1 MTKQQKQSQKTIKLL
16 LIDINA
22 WKLKFLNLLI
32 PIAQEDGIMLKIT
45 ATNQL
50 FGENFKDFDV
60 LLISEEI
67 SCNDSKSFK
76 QVVADN
82 KYIIGISES
91 NNSHGFFRRFKIG
104 TLINTREHSSKKA
117 WGKIKEILAPKN

>member
-1 MTKQQKQSQKTIKLL
+1 MTKQQNQSQKTIKLL

-32 PIAQEDGIMLKIT
+32 PIAQESGIMLKIT

-50 FGENFKDFDV
+50 FGENFKNFDV

-67 SCNDSKSFK
+67 SCNDSKNFK
-76 QVVADN
+76 QVIADN
-82 KYIIGISES
+82 EYIIGISES
-91 NNSHGFFRRFKIG
+91 NNSHGFFKRFKIEEF
-104 TLINTREHSSKKA
+104 INVREYSSLKTWK
-117 WGKIKEILAPKN
+117 KIKRLLKI